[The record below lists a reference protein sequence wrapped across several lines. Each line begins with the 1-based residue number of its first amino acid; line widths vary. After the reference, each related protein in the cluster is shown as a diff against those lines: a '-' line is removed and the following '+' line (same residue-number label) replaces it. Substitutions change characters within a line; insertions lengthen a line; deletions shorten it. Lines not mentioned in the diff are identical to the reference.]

1 MSLEKII
8 WTLKS
13 SLDEC
18 HTMCDTPSECV
29 KCQLHYRA
37 PLRIWRNIH
46 NLWLIKY
53 KSSHWHQHQSMSE
66 TSISGWLINFTN
78 LFDILKAFSKM
89 INFLDEYNPIS
100 ILTMTSSMQVMTGGD
115 EWWCLVRMVLGAR
128 PKLKFAFS
136 GAKCKT
142 SSNRVIVT
150 K

>member
-1 MSLEKII
+1 MR
-8 WTLKS
+8 
-13 SLDEC
+13 LDLF
-18 HTMCDTPSECV
+18 D
-29 KCQLHYRA
+29 
-37 PLRIWRNIH
+37 
-46 NLWLIKY
+46 
-53 KSSHWHQHQSMSE
+53 QHQSMTE
-66 TSISGWLINFTN
+66 TSISGCVFNFTN

-115 EWWCLVRMVLGAR
+115 EWWCLVRMLLGAR

-142 SSNRVIVT
+142 SSKRVIVT